1 MTNLLKNP
9 GFEGNWWRKTH
20 TGQEFGEIFV
30 PEDWVAF
37 WKQGGPVPHDP
48 GNPIGYGRPEMHVIN
63 REPPFLDPLRIQD
76 GNRGLKL
83 FTFYRIHDAGV
94 YQRVEGITPGTW
106 LRGTGFAHAWSSGQ
120 DNPRV
125 SDGVGEGPF
134 FVRASDYDKVDNV
147 RNFTFTIG
155 IDPTGGTDPWAST
168 VVWGEGAHIY
178 NAHAQVPPVEVVAQG
193 TAVTFFARSAV
204 LWPFKHCDAY
214 MDEMELVVVDGGVLP
229 PEEPPVVEPEEP
241 LIPLTVAIIPEMPVQ
256 GEPFE
261 ITASGGPSPD
271 KMVIQFTGGEV
282 FQGTMTSTAI
292 KTTWRNVIAMPGTY
306 TAQISTTRGQ
316 VLHAMSFE
324 VQERPVSGAVSH
336 DFVPPREPYART
348 YVLLPP
354 GAGDLWLRAALDS
367 GVWSKYHW
375 TIGGSADDAGVG
387 PRARK
392 VIAVNPQGWPGDL
405 KAFFNQYYPGVDY
418 VAIVANTPEDL
429 RRVLSN
435 M

>member
-9 GFEGNWWRKTH
+9 SFEGGWWRKTH
-20 TGQEFGEIFV
+20 VGQEFGEIFV
-30 PEDWVAF
+30 PEHWVAF

-48 GNPIGYGRPEMHVIN
+48 ANTVGYGRPEMQLIDRV
-63 REPPFLDPLRIQD
+63 PPFLDPLRIKD
-76 GNRGLKL
+76 GNRGLKF

-94 YQRVEGITPGTW
+94 YQRVEGITPGTR
-106 LRGTGFAHAWSSGQ
+106 LRGTGYAHAWSSGQ
-120 DNPRV
+120 DNARI
-125 SDGVGEGPF
+125 SDGAGEGPF
-134 FVRASDYDKVDNV
+134 FVRARDYDKVDNV

-178 NAHAQVPPVEVVAQG
+178 NGHAQVPPVEVVAQG
-193 TAVTFFARSAV
+193 TAVTFFARSVV

-214 MDEMELVVVDGGVLP
+214 MDAMELVVVDGGVLP
-229 PEEPPVVEPEEP
+229 PEEPPVVEPPTP
-241 LIPLTVAIIPEMPVQ
+241 LSVSITPEAAIQ

-261 ITASGGPSPD
+261 ITAVGGPSPEQTTLQ
-271 KMVIQFTGGEV
+271 ITGGEV
-282 FQGTMTSTAI
+282 FWGQTTRTATR
-292 KTTWRNVIAMPGTY
+292 TTWRMVMVTPGTY
-306 TAQISTTRGQ
+306 SAQIAVQGQ
-316 VLHAMSFE
+316 VLHTLTFRVLA
-324 VQERPVSGAVSH
+324 RPVPDAIPHG
-336 DFVPPREPYART
+336 FVPPREAYART

-354 GAGDLWLRAALDS
+354 GAGDPWLRAALDS

-387 PRARK
+387 PRTRK

-405 KAFFNQYYPGVDY
+405 EAFFNQYYPGVDY
-418 VAIVANTPEDL
+418 VPIVAATPEDL
-429 RRVLSN
+429 RRILSN

>member
-9 GFEGNWWRKTH
+9 SFEGNWWRKTH
-20 TGQEFGEIFV
+20 AGQEFGEIFV
-30 PEDWVAF
+30 PEQWVAF

-48 GNPIGYGRPEMHVIN
+48 ANTVGYGRPEMHLIDRV
-63 REPPFLDPLRIQD
+63 PPFLDPLRIKD
-76 GNRGLKL
+76 GNRGLKF

-94 YQRVEGITPGTW
+94 YQRVEGITPGTR
-106 LRGTGFAHAWSSGQ
+106 LRGTGYAHAWSSSQ
-120 DNPRV
+120 DNARI
-125 SDGVGEGPF
+125 SDGAGEGPF
-134 FVRASDYDKVDNV
+134 FVRARDYDKVDNV

-178 NAHAQVPPVEVVAQG
+178 NGHAQVPPVEAVAQG
-193 TAVTFFARSAV
+193 TAVTFFARSVV

-214 MDEMELVVVDGGVLP
+214 MDAMELVVVDGGALP
-229 PEEPPVVEPEEP
+229 PEEPPVVEPP
-241 LIPLTVAIIPEMPVQ
+241 APLTVSITPEAAIQ

-271 KMVIQFTGGEV
+271 QTTLQITGGEV
-282 FQGTMTSTAI
+282 FWGKTTRTATS
-292 KTTWRNVIAMPGTY
+292 TTWRTVAVTPGTY
-306 TAQISTTRGQ
+306 SAQVSAQGQ
-316 VLHAMSFE
+316 VLHTLTFKVLA
-324 VQERPVSGAVSH
+324 RPAGGAIPH
-336 DFVPPREPYART
+336 DFVPPREAYART

-354 GAGDLWLRAALDS
+354 GAGDPWLRAALDS

-387 PRARK
+387 PRTRK

-418 VAIVANTPEDL
+418 VAIVAATPEDL
-429 RRVLSN
+429 RRILSN